1 MQVGTHEELLK
12 KGGLYSE
19 LIRRQALD
27 TPPPEAAQVMGT
39 GTPSPERSGHRQAS
53 VAEARAQ
60 LRGASCRLHPQE
72 ESQHAGWGSSP
83 CLE

>member
-27 TPPPEAAQVMGT
+27 TPPPEAAQVL
-39 GTPSPERSGHRQAS
+39 GHRHS
-53 VAEARAQ
+53 K
-60 LRGASCRLHPQE
+60 S
-72 ESQHAGWGSSP
+72 
-83 CLE
+83 